1 MPEKENFVRRNRK
14 KIAAAAL
21 AVSLIAGESSFG
33 FASRAGGF
41 VLNNFGFLH
50 SSNKGQFCEYLGDYE
65 RIIAGLEG
73 KKIRKKADS
82 WYNAFPDKK
91 CLERWPL
98 TATNGV
104 EIKSSEGKVIARR
117 YPTRE
122 FINIEDIPEHVKRAF
137 ILREDRRFYD
147 NYGIDWPGK
156 WRALKSIFSGERVT
170 GASGITEQVAKIAF
184 TPRGRI
190 AARSGFSGVLEKLL
204 EVAYATELFHALGR
218 DRILE
223 VYLNNAYFGDGRFG
237 TEAASKDYF
246 GKGTADLTFS
256 EALFLSAIL
265 KQPNY
270 NPTTERG
277 FEFQMGKYR
286 VFLDSLSADGI
297 ITKEEAVQYQKEIKI
312 ADKERNGKIEIA
324 YDSAVKSI
332 RDELLKYGVDLYS
345 YIRAERKGQKNLW
358 YENPGFGFTVST
370 TLDTKITQI
379 LKAAIDKNFRFNPD
393 KANIAAIVLDEKGRV
408 IATIGRRNYR
418 TYADLHLGVEAWFEM
433 ASTIKP
439 FIFGFAYDSGIFAPE
454 DMMWDDR
461 DSIDHPVGPFG
472 LLLPKV
478 RDPPRNWDRKYGRL
492 MNLDEALASSNNII
506 SRRIYD
512 AVISMPGGFDRFL
525 NFLKAAG
532 IDVSGYRTKGMYDRN
547 NNALGGRLSRVV
559 DVAGAYTSFAN
570 EGIAYRPT
578 IIDSIEFGDI
588 IVKGEVSGTK
598 VFSNPEAVENIRKS
612 MEKAGRKFV
621 RRLPEDV
628 AFGFKTGTADETVH
642 AWTSG
647 FLEDK
652 NRKYVF
658 AFLAVNERGRSMGE
672 GLYASNVVV
681 PVVRSFVRG
690 IVPAV
695 DFRPGSRKFS
705 VDKEIERVSLNDL
718 CNTYYE
724 GEDEITLQ
732 IENSSNYNVIL
743 LKSDMDACA
752 AREFFGGPRWSYFQI
767 FSGIASESLF
777 ERYSNE
783 VSQESTTAQMHLR
796 YAAATYRDIKL
807 YSSSAEDSGFA
818 AKKLDSLEGYLEK
831 DL

>member
-1 MPEKENFVRRNRK
+1 MPEKESFVKRNRK
-14 KIAAAAL
+14 KIAAVAL
-21 AVSLIAGESSFG
+21 AASLIAGESSFG
-33 FASRAGGF
+33 LASRLSGF
-41 VLNNFGFLH
+41 VLNNLGFLH
-50 SSNKGQFCEYLGDYE
+50 SSNKGQFCEYMKDYE
-65 RIIAGLEG
+65 RINAGLEG
-73 KKIRKKADS
+73 KKIRKKDDS
-82 WYNAFPDKK
+82 WYNVFPDIK

-122 FINIEDIPEHVKRAF
+122 FINIEDIPGHVKSAF
-137 ILREDRRFYD
+137 ILRENRRFYD

-170 GASGITEQVAKIAF
+170 GASGITEQVAKITF

-204 EVAYATELFHALGR
+204 EVTYATELFHALGR

-223 VYLNNAYFGDGRFG
+223 IYLNNVYFGDGRFG
-237 TEAASKDYF
+237 TEAASKNYF
-246 GKGTADLTFS
+246 SKSTADLTFP
-256 EALFLSAIL
+256 EALFLSVVL

-277 FEFQMGKYR
+277 FEFQMEKYR
-286 VFLDSLSADGI
+286 VFLDSLAADGI
-297 ITKEEAVQYQKEIKI
+297 ITKEEATQYQKGIKI
-312 ADKERNGKIEIA
+312 ADKERNGRIEVA

-332 RDELLKYGVDLYS
+332 RDELLEYGVDLYS
-345 YIRAERKGQKNLW
+345 YIRAERKGQRNLW

-370 TLDTKITQI
+370 TLDTRITQV
-379 LKAAIDKNFRFNPD
+379 LKAAIDNFKLNPD
-393 KANIAAIVLDEKGRV
+393 RANIAAIVLDEKGRV
-408 IATIGRRNYR
+408 IATIGRRDYR

-439 FIFGFAYDSGIFAPE
+439 FVFGFAYDSGIFAPE
-454 DMMWDDR
+454 DMMWDDK
-461 DSIDHPVGPFG
+461 DSIDKPVGSLG
-472 LLLPKV
+472 LLLPEVK
-478 RDPPRNWDRKYGRL
+478 DPPRNWDRIYGRL
-492 MNLDEALASSNNII
+492 MDLDEALVSSNNII
-506 SRRIYD
+506 SRRVYD

-532 IDVSGYRTKGMYDRN
+532 IDVSGYRKNGMYDRN

-559 DVAGAYTSFAN
+559 DVAGAYTAFAN

-578 IIDSIEFGDI
+578 IIDSIEFGDLV
-588 IVKGEVSGTK
+588 VKREVSGTK
-598 VFSNPEAVENIRKS
+598 VFSNPEAVENIRES
-612 MEKAGRKFV
+612 MKKAGRKFV

-628 AFGFKTGTADETVH
+628 NFGFKTGTADETVH
-642 AWTSG
+642 AWTAG

-652 NRKYVF
+652 DRKYVF

-681 PVVRSFVRG
+681 PVVRGFVRG

-695 DFRPGSRKFS
+695 DFKPGSRKFS
-705 VDKEIERVSLNDL
+705 VDEETERVSLNDL
-718 CNTYYE
+718 CNNYYE
-724 GEDEITLQ
+724 DGDEINSQ

-752 AREFFGGPRWSYFQI
+752 AREFFGGPKWSYFQI
-767 FSGIASESLF
+767 FSAIASESLS

-783 VSQESTTAQMHLR
+783 LGRESATAQMHLR

-818 AKKLDSLEGYLEK
+818 SRKIKGLEDGLEK
-831 DL
+831 GL